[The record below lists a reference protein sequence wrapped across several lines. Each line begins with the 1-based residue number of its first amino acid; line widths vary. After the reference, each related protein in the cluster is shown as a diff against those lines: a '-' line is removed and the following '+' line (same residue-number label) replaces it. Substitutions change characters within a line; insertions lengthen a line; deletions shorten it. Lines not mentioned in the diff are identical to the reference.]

1 MKIYF
6 ISLIFIL
13 SCLGVNAQIR
23 MQKQDDGIVI
33 REKNDDV
40 LYFHTDPNNKDG
52 MGGRNNYI
60 HPLWGLDNKILTE
73 DAPDDHLHH
82 RGIFWAW
89 HQIWIDGLRIGDGW
103 MLEDFE
109 QDITNIEFIST
120 KEGVGILNTSV
131 DWKSEKWMEGS
142 LKVPFLQEKSQI
154 KVYPKAKKYRR
165 IDFEIELLA
174 LAEKMSIGGS
184 EDAKGYGGFSV
195 RLALPEDVAFSGPH
209 GEIIPQNLAVES
221 NGYVNISGAFG
232 AKGKDGGVVI
242 IDHSENPM
250 YPQNWILRSKNSM
263 QNIVYP
269 GEKAV
274 GLSTKEPTI
283 LKYTLLI
290 YNGKLT
296 DSNIQKIISG
306 F

>member
-73 DAPDDHLHH
+73 DAPEDHLHH

-232 AKGKDGGVVI
+232 AKGKDGE
-242 IDHSENPM
+242 S
-250 YPQNWILRSKNSM
+250 
-263 QNIVYP
+263 
-269 GEKAV
+269 
-274 GLSTKEPTI
+274 
-283 LKYTLLI
+283 
-290 YNGKLT
+290 
-296 DSNIQKIISG
+296 
-306 F
+306 